1 MAEAVLD
8 EIRRLEEELLLP
20 EVRSDANRLSELL
33 HPEFVEFGS
42 SGTVWTRDEILLR
55 LPAETGFSA
64 SISEVEIRLLA
75 PDVALVTFEARISN
89 GTGGDSV
96 SLRTS
101 VWLRESGAWRVRFHQ
116 GTPIRAHVE

>member
-1 MAEAVLD
+1 MTEAVLD

-64 SISEVEIRLLA
+64 SISGMEVRLLA
-75 PDVALVTFEARISN
+75 PDVALVTFEARISS

-116 GTPIRAHVE
+116 GTPIPAHVE